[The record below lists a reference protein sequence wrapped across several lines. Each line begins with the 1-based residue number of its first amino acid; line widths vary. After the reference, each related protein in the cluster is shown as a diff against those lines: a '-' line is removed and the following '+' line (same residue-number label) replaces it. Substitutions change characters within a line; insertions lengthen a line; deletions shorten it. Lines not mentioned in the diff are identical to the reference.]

1 MTQRQEHSYKW
12 VITYGDASLFEY
24 ADKSAFVAAIF
35 GGVVFSFDSI
45 ERLCVYCAQ
54 ENKSP
59 FRVAVRKI
67 TMGSENN

>member
-1 MTQRQEHSYKW
+1 MSATKW
-12 VITYGDASLFEY
+12 VVTYGDELLFER
-24 ADKSAFVAAIF
+24 ADKSAFVATIF
-35 GGVVFSFDSI
+35 GGVVFSFNSI

>member
-1 MTQRQEHSYKW
+1 MSATKW
-12 VITYGDASLFEY
+12 VVTYGDELLFER

-45 ERLCVYCAQ
+45 ERLCAFCAK

-67 TMGSENN
+67 TIKN

>member
-1 MTQRQEHSYKW
+1 MSATKW
-12 VITYGDASLFEY
+12 VVTYGDASLFEY

>member
-1 MTQRQEHSYKW
+1 MSATKW
-12 VITYGDASLFEY
+12 VVTYGDELLFER

-45 ERLCVYCAQ
+45 EQLCAFCAK

-67 TMGSENN
+67 TIKN

>member
-1 MTQRQEHSYKW
+1 MSATKW
-12 VITYGDASLFEY
+12 VVTYGDELLFERT
-24 ADKSAFVAAIF
+24 DKSAFVAAIF